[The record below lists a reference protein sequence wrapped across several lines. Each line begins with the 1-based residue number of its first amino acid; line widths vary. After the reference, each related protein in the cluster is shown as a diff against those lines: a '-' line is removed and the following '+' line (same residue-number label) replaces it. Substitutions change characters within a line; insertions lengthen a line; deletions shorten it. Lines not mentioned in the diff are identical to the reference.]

1 VSAPTV
7 PVAVVGV
14 SWRSAATS
22 VRAQLAALD
31 GPADPVQELRAA
43 GYVSGAVR
51 VATCSRTE
59 WILTSDQPE
68 WAATLLKG
76 ALLSRIEG
84 LGSDQLHVRSGGA
97 SVHYLLRVAVGLDSV
112 AEGEGAVGRQVLKSF
127 EVAREAGLTDKRMRQ
142 VWKQVERLIRARR
155 ETAPGAQTRGVQ
167 SLVRAALGEAPVRR
181 VAILG
186 RGDFGLAME
195 RSLKGANRWEVEAF
209 SRQSMVDF
217 FARLEEFEA
226 VVLCTGAAQAWLE
239 LPVRKRPGL
248 CLDAGSPPQ
257 LKSAPGWRTAG
268 LDELLARP
276 DMQLPEDER
285 HRLEHLV
292 LEGTQRLTQAL
303 DAPSTAPML
312 AAIDAERTAFL
323 NEQLP
328 ALLEG
333 LPRDRVQKVRQA
345 VGAFTH
351 AILLKTREVS
361 S

>member
-1 VSAPTV
+1 VTLITV

-22 VRAQLAALD
+22 VRAQLAALA
-31 GPADPVQELRAA
+31 GAADPVQELRAA

-59 WILTSDQPE
+59 WILTADQPE
-68 WAATLLKG
+68 WAAALLKG

-84 LGSDQLHVRSGGA
+84 LGDDQLHVRAGGA
-97 SVHYLLRVAVGLDSV
+97 SLHYLLRVAVGLDSV

-127 EVAREAGLTDKRMRQ
+127 ESARESGLTDRRMRQ
-142 VWKQVERLIRARR
+142 VWKQVERVIRARR
-155 ETAPGAQTRGVQ
+155 ESAPGAQSRGVQ
-167 SLVRAALGEAPVRR
+167 SLVRAALIEAPVRR

-195 RSLKGANRWEVEAF
+195 RSLRGASRWEVETF
-209 SRQSMVDF
+209 SRQSMPDLMS
-217 FARLEEFEA
+217 RLEDFEA
-226 VVLCTGAAQAWLE
+226 VVLCTGAIAPWLE
-239 LPVRKRPGL
+239 LPRRHTPGL

-257 LKSAPGWRTAG
+257 LRAAPGWRTAG

-285 HRLEHLV
+285 QRLEHLV
-292 LEGTQRLTQAL
+292 LDGTQRLAQAL
-303 DAPSTAPML
+303 DAPSSAPML
-312 AAIDAERTAFL
+312 AAIDAERQAFL

-328 ALLEG
+328 GLLVG
-333 LPRDRVQKVRQA
+333 LPRDQAQRVRQA

-351 AILLKTREVS
+351 AILQKTREVS

>member
-1 VSAPTV
+1 
-7 PVAVVGV
+7 
-14 SWRSAATS
+14 
-22 VRAQLAALD
+22 VRAQLAALA
-31 GPADPVQELRAA
+31 GALDPVEELRAA

-68 WAATLLKG
+68 WAAALLKG
-76 ALLSRIEG
+76 ALLSRVVG
-84 LGSDQLHVRSGGA
+84 LGDDQLHVRSGGA
-97 SVHYLLRVAVGLDSV
+97 SLHYLLRVAVGLDSV

-127 EVAREAGLTDKRMRQ
+127 ESAREAGLTDKRMRQ

-155 ETAPGAQTRGVQ
+155 ETAPGAQSRGVQ
-167 SLVRAALGEAPVRR
+167 SLVRAALLDAPVSR
-181 VAILG
+181 VAVLG
-186 RGDFGLAME
+186 RGDFGMAME
-195 RSLKGANRWEVEAF
+195 RSLKGACRWEVETF
-209 SRQSMVDF
+209 SRQSMPDF
-217 FARLEEFEA
+217 LARLDDFQA
-226 VVLCTGAAQAWLE
+226 VVLCTGATQAWLE
-239 LPVRKRPGL
+239 LPRRRIPGL

-257 LKSAPGWRTAG
+257 LKAAPGWQTIG

-276 DMQLPEDER
+276 DMQLSEDER
-285 HRLEHLV
+285 QRLELLV
-292 LEGTQRLTQAL
+292 LDGTRRLTQAL

-328 ALLEG
+328 ALLRG
-333 LPRDRVQKVRQA
+333 LPRDQAQRVRQA

-351 AILLKTREVS
+351 AILQKTREVS